1 MIRSYLL
8 ITLRSMMKNKLF
20 VIINVL
26 GLGLATAVCIV
37 AFLNWK
43 FSNEWDSQHTNADN
57 VYRIQSWRD
66 GENGPERFAVV
77 PLPLANNLEIN
88 LQSDEKIIRFIRKD
102 NNFRIRDDV
111 FQTAI
116 AYSDSSFFDAFTL
129 PLLSG
134 DVNDFRDKNTL
145 FISDELAL
153 RYFGKTEVTGEIITQ
168 IIEGKPREFRI
179 GAVFKD
185 HKLNSSFNFDAIT
198 QWANTSD
205 IGLGEVAHWY
215 DWNTTMLILPNP
227 ERVTAITREMQKYV
241 TMHNDARQ
249 DFKIREFYLDNF
261 KGIATRSTE
270 EPRLRW
276 NQLKPA
282 LPKVVVD
289 VPSIMACLLLLL
301 ACFNFTNTSISLAG
315 QRLKEIGI
323 RKVIGGQR
331 KQLIIQFLAEN
342 LVLCFLSLLVG
353 LLIAELLVPAY
364 DHLWPWLELDLD
376 YSENASLILFLAALL
391 FLTAILA
398 GSYSAFYITGFEPIQ
413 ILKGKSKFGGT
424 SWLTRILLSAQF
436 SISVLTIVFGIGFYN
451 NANYQKNYD
460 LGYYTSGVISVD
472 VQNQSGFETYR
483 DAIQS
488 NSAINTIAGTRH
500 HLINWFDRGSVRFE
514 SEEHETDIFDVGEN
528 YLTAMNIRLLE
539 GRDFDYQSESDRRES
554 IIVTEQFT
562 KQFHWKESAIGKRII
577 WRDTIQLYVIGVAKD
592 IYSRALFRPLEP
604 AMIRC
609 VGPEQYTQLV
619 VSVDPNNMLEVNEF
633 MKEKW
638 KAVFPNVLYNGQFID
653 NKMQETLETNYNG
666 VIIFSFL
673 GFFAALMSAT
683 GLFTLVSLHIV
694 KKTKEIGIRKV
705 MGAPVMNILRVI
717 GLQFVLII
725 LIAAFI
731 GGAIGY
737 VMVDISMDAAWEYYE
752 KVTVTTFL
760 LSAGIIFTLALVTV
774 GFKTFATATMNPVKT
789 LRDE

>member
-1 MIRSYLL
+1 MIKNYLL

-43 FSNEWDSQHTNADN
+43 FSDEWDSQHTNATN

-66 GENGPERFAVV
+66 TENGPERYAMV
-77 PLPLANNLEIN
+77 PIPLASNLETS
-88 LQSDEKIIRFIRKD
+88 LQADEKIVRFIRTEH
-102 NNFRIRDDV
+102 NFRVRDDV
-111 FQTAI
+111 FRTML
-116 AYSDSSFFDAFTL
+116 AYSDSSFFDAFSL
-129 PLLSG
+129 PLLNG
-134 DVNDFRDKNTL
+134 NTKDFGDKNTI
-145 FISDELAL
+145 FISDDLAI
-153 RYFGKTEVTGEIITQ
+153 RYFGKIEVTGEIITQ
-168 IIEGKPREFRI
+168 IVDGKPREFMI

-185 HKLNSSFNFDAIT
+185 HQMNSSFDFDAIT
-198 QWANTSD
+198 QWDNSTD
-205 IGLGEVAHWY
+205 IGLQKIPQWY
-215 DWNTTMLILPNP
+215 EWNTTMLIIPNP
-227 ERVTAITREMQKYV
+227 ARVTAITSEIQKYV
-241 TMHNDARQ
+241 AQHNDARE

-261 KGIATRSTE
+261 IGIAKRSAE
-270 EPRLRW
+270 EPRIRW
-276 NQLKPA
+276 NQLKGA

-342 LVLCFLSLLVG
+342 LFLCFLG
-353 LLIAELLVPAY
+353 LLMGLVIAEFLVPAY
-364 DHLWPWLELDLD
+364 DNLWPWLELKLD

-398 GSYSAFYITGFEPIQ
+398 GSYSAFYITGFEPIE

-436 SISVLTIVFGIGFYN
+436 SISVLTIVFAVGFYK

-460 LGYYTSGVISVD
+460 LGYYTTGVISVD
-472 VQNQSGFETYR
+472 VQNQSGYETYR
-483 DAIQS
+483 NAIQS
-488 NSAINTIAGTRH
+488 NSLINTIAGTRH
-500 HLINWFDRGSVRFE
+500 HLINWYERGSVRFE
-514 SEEHETDIFDVGEN
+514 SEEHETDILEVGEN
-528 YLTAMNIRLLE
+528 YLPAMNIRLLE

-554 IIVTEQFT
+554 VIVTEQFV
-562 KQFHWKESAIGKRII
+562 KQFNWKESPIGKRIV
-577 WRDTIQLYVIGVAKD
+577 WQDTIQLYVVGVAKD
-592 IYSRALFRPLEP
+592 IYSRALFRPMEP
-604 AMIRC
+604 SMLRC
-609 VGPEQYTQLV
+609 APPSHYSQLV
-619 VSVDPNNMLEVNEF
+619 VNVDPENMIAVNEF

-638 KAVFPNVLYNGQFID
+638 KMVFPNVLYNGQFID
-653 NKMQETLETNYNG
+653 NKMRESLETNYNG

-705 MGAPVMNILRVI
+705 MGAPLLNILRVI

-725 LIAAFI
+725 LVAAFI
-731 GGAIGY
+731 GGGIGY
-737 VMVDISMDAAWEYYE
+737 VMVDFSMDAAWEYYE
-752 KVTVTTFL
+752 KVTITTFL
-760 LSAGIIFTLALVTV
+760 LSAGIIFILALLTV
-774 GFKTFATATMNPVKT
+774 GFKTFTTATMNPVRT